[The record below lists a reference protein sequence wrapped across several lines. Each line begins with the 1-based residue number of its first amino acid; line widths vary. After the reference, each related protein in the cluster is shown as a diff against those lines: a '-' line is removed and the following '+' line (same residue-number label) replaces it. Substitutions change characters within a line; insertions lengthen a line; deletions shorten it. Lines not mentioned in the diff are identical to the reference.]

1 MKQENGELY
10 VGSMVPSEGLLA
22 DSIYVRLISDR
33 ISHLETITSL
43 HLSRPYYEI
52 VSQKLKDHHRITH
65 DLHR

>member
-33 ISHLETITSL
+33 ISHLETKLPLCISVDHITRSSL
-43 HLSRPYYEI
+43 KS
-52 VSQKLKDHHRITH
+52 
-65 DLHR
+65 